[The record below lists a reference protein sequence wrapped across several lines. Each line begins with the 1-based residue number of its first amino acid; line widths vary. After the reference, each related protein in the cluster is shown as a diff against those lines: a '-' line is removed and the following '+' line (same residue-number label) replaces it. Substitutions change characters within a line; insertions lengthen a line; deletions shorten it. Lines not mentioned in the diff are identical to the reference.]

1 MDKDEFCEQI
11 RLYEKSMYYV
21 AMSVVRNEADA
32 GDVISEAIY
41 RAYKSLPA
49 LKHKRF
55 FKAWILRIVH
65 NTAVEMIRK
74 NARLV
79 QMEAIEEQSVH
90 DDLTMKVTLKEAVSA
105 LKQPYQTVVILF
117 YYENLSVMEI
127 AHITDA
133 SVMAV
138 KKQLSRA
145 RKMLYKVLK
154 EDCEI

>member
-65 NTAVEMIRK
+65 NTAVEWIRK

-79 QMEAIEEQSVH
+79 QMEAIEENIEEQSVH
-90 DDLTMKVTLKEAVSA
+90 DDLTMKVTLKEQLA
-105 LKQPYQTVVILF
+105 LLNSRIKRWSFCFIMKIYLLWKLHILP
-117 YYENLSVMEI
+117 MQ
-127 AHITDA
+127 A
-133 SVMAV
+133 SW
-138 KKQLSRA
+138 R
-145 RKMLYKVLK
+145 
-154 EDCEI
+154 

>member
-1 MDKDEFCEQI
+1 M
-11 RLYEKSMYYV
+11 
-21 AMSVVRNEADA
+21 
-32 GDVISEAIY
+32 
-41 RAYKSLPA
+41 PA

-65 NTAVEMIRK
+65 NTAVEWIRK

-79 QMEAIEEQSVH
+79 QMEAIEENIEEQSVH

-127 AHITDA
+127 AHTVSYTHLD
-133 SVMAV
+133 VY
-138 KKQLSRA
+138 KRQ
-145 RKMLYKVLK
+145 MLYHNFR
-154 EDCEI
+154 

>member
-1 MDKDEFCEQI
+1 
-11 RLYEKSMYYV
+11 
-21 AMSVVRNEADA
+21 
-32 GDVISEAIY
+32 
-41 RAYKSLPA
+41 
-49 LKHKRF
+49 
-55 FKAWILRIVH
+55 
-65 NTAVEMIRK
+65 
-74 NARLV
+74 
-79 QMEAIEEQSVH
+79 METIEENIEEQSVH